1 MPGLLY
7 ADEFGLCGES
17 EEDLRIMVLHFVE
30 VCSSSL
36 KVNAGKNKVLMLGK
50 RGGIGVRFART
61 GCDWSISEFKY
72 LGMCWN
78 NQVHMRESLIIR

>member
-50 RGGIGVRFART
+50 ERSGNGNGKNEGEI
-61 GCDWSISEFKY
+61 FK
-72 LGMCWN
+72 
-78 NQVHMRESLIIR
+78 